1 MQRQTSASVSMH
13 CLSKLVMA
21 QQSVE
26 SRWLGT
32 PNLVRETSRRGLFG
46 RSKVS
51 TGEKTNEAV
60 KKDFSDIVL
69 PDQLHNHVRALAAVT
84 ANTRTHGAPFRHML
98 FYGPPGMRL
107 NYTRLDWHL
116 LFEMGSTFT
125 CLELLKNVAT
135 GTGKSMAAKRLA
147 RTAGMDYAIMSGG
160 DVAPLGS
167 GAVSQLHEMFD
178 WAERSRKGL
187 LLFVDEADAF
197 LGQRG
202 DKMSEVRPFPSFS
215 LADSSSDRSSRTA
228 PRPVSLGL
236 GTDEDVM
243 AFVFVQGM
251 RGALNAMLFRTGDQ
265 SRDFAVVLATNRPA
279 DLDPAVIDRMD
290 ESLEFPLPGKDE
302 KKEDHQAVLGLVH
315 CQCRHIGRYAIYWRR
330 SSKMWIHVL

>member
-1 MQRQTSASVSMH
+1 M
-13 CLSKLVMA
+13 
-21 QQSVE
+21 
-26 SRWLGT
+26 
-32 PNLVRETSRRGLFG
+32 RETSRRGLFG

-51 TGEKTNEAV
+51 SGEKTNEAV

-84 ANTRTHGAPFRHML
+84 ANTRAHGAPFRHML

-107 NYTRLDWHL
+107 HYTQLVWRQLSD
-116 LFEMGSTFT
+116 MGSTST
-125 CLELLKNVAT
+125 CLKPVKHVAT

-202 DKMSEVRPFPSFS
+202 DKMSEVGPFQSS
-215 LADSSSDRSSRTA
+215 SQADSSSATASRTA
-228 PRPVSLGL
+228 SRLVLSLGL
-236 GTDEDVM
+236 WTDKDVM

-302 KKEDHQAVLGLVH
+302 
-315 CQCRHIGRYAIYWRR
+315 RR
-330 SSKMWIHVL
+330 KVIKLYLDSYIAKAGTSAGTLFFGGA